1 MLDYKFIKDNLE
13 AVKKVII
20 DRNMD
25 PTKADADK
33 VVELYDKRT
42 ALVTKQQ
49 DLQQK
54 RNENAKAMKQKLDND
69 KRAELIEAGKKIKE
83 ELAELD
89 KEVTDTEAALDE
101 AARAIPN
108 MLHPEA
114 PIGKL
119 DTENLEVKKVGTP
132 RKFDFEPKDHVQLAE
147 ELDLLD
153 FDRGTKVSG
162 PKFYYLKNEAVFLE
176 QALIQYALNTL
187 RKHGFELFITPDVAR
202 EEVLKGIGFN
212 PRGNESNVYA
222 IEEEGT
228 CLVATAEI
236 TLGGYH
242 SGEIL
247 DKTKLPL
254 LYGGLSHCFRREAGA
269 AGQFSKGLY
278 RVHQFDKVEM
288 FVYSTPEQSD
298 ELHHKLREIEEEIF
312 TGLGLPFHVVD
323 TCSGDLGAPA
333 YRKWDLEAWMPGRNG
348 GEYGEVTSTSNCTD
362 YQARRLNIKYKDDD
376 GKNKYVHT
384 LNGTAIAVGRAMLAI
399 LENYQNEDG
408 SVTIPPVLVPFCG
421 FDKISPKAKK

>member
-13 AVKKVII
+13 AVKENIKN
-20 DRNMD
+20 RNMN
-25 PTKADADK
+25 ADADK

-42 ALVTKQQ
+42 SLVTKQQ

-54 RNENAKAMKQKLDND
+54 RNENAKAMKQKLDD
-69 KRAELIEAGKKIKE
+69 EKRAELVNAGKKIKDDIQILE
-83 ELAELD
+83 KELSQVE
-89 KEVTDTEAALDE
+89 TALED
-101 AARAIPN
+101 AARQIPN
-108 MLHPEA
+108 MMHPDA

-132 RKFDFEPKDHVQLAE
+132 RVFDFEIKDHVQLAE
-147 ELDLLD
+147 DLDLLD

-176 QALIQYALNTL
+176 QALIQYALNIL

-212 PRGNESNVYA
+212 PRGNESNVYS
-222 IEEEGT
+222 IEDEGT

-247 DKTKLPL
+247 DKSKLPL

-288 FVYSTPEQSD
+288 FVY
-298 ELHHKLREIEEEIF
+298 
-312 TGLGLPFHVVD
+312 
-323 TCSGDLGAPA
+323 
-333 YRKWDLEAWMPGRNG
+333 
-348 GEYGEVTSTSNCTD
+348 
-362 YQARRLNIKYKDDD
+362 
-376 GKNKYVHT
+376 
-384 LNGTAIAVGRAMLAI
+384 
-399 LENYQNEDG
+399 
-408 SVTIPPVLVPFCG
+408 
-421 FDKISPKAKK
+421 

>member
-13 AVKKVII
+13 AVKENIRN
-20 DRNMD
+20 RNMN
-25 PTKADADK
+25 ADADK
-33 VVELYDKRT
+33 VVNLYDEQT
-42 ALVTKQQ
+42 SLVTKQQ

-54 RNENAKAMKQKLDND
+54 RNENARQMKQKLDD
-69 KRAELIEAGKKIKE
+69 AARKALVEAGKKIKE
-83 ELAELD
+83 DIAAVEEKLNHV
-89 KEVTDTEAALDE
+89 KEALEAA
-101 AARAIPN
+101 ARQIPN
-108 MLHPEA
+108 MIHPDA
-114 PIGKL
+114 PVGKL

-132 RKFDFEPKDHVQLAE
+132 RKFDFEPKDHVQIAE

-153 FDRGTKVSG
+153 FDRATKVSG

-176 QALIQYALNTL
+176 QALIQYALNIL
-187 RKHGFELFITPDVAR
+187 RKHNFELFITPDIAK

-212 PRGNESNVYA
+212 PRGNESNVYS
-222 IEEEGT
+222 IEDEGT

-247 DKTKLPL
+247 DKAKLPL
-254 LYGGLSHCFRREAGA
+254 LYGGLSHCFRREAGS

-288 FVYSTPEQSD
+288 FVYCTPEQSD
-298 ELHHKLREIEEEIF
+298 GLHHKLREIEEEIF

-384 LNGTAIAVGRAMLAI
+384 LNGTAIAAGRAMLAI
-399 LENYQNEDG
+399 LENCQNEDG
-408 SVTIPPVLVPFCG
+408 SVSIPEVLVPFCG
-421 FDKISPKAKK
+421 FDRISPKTK

>member
-1 MLDYKFIKDNLE
+1 MLDYKFIKDNLD
-13 AVKKVII
+13 AVKENIKN
-20 DRNMD
+20 RNM
-25 PTKADADK
+25 TADADK

-49 DLQQK
+49 DLQQQ
-54 RNENAKAMKQKLDND
+54 RNENAKAMKQKLDD
-69 KRAELIEAGKKIKE
+69 EKRQELIQAGKKIKE
-83 ELAELD
+83 DIAEVEKELSQIEIDLD
-89 KEVTDTEAALDE
+89 T
-101 AARAIPN
+101 AARQIPN
-108 MLHPEA
+108 MIHPDA

-119 DTENLEVKKVGTP
+119 DTENLEIKKVGTP

-176 QALIQYALNTL
+176 QALIQYALNIL
-187 RKHGFELFITPDVAR
+187 RKHGFEIFITPDIAR
-202 EEVLKGIGFN
+202 EEILKGIGFN
-212 PRGNESNVYA
+212 PRGNESNVYS
-222 IEEEGT
+222 IEGEGT

-247 DKTKLPL
+247 DKAKLPL
-254 LYGGLSHCFRREAGA
+254 MYGGLSHCFRREAGA

-408 SVTIPPVLVPFCG
+408 SVTMPPALVPLCG
-421 FDKISPKAKK
+421 FDKIEPKAKEA

>member
-13 AVKKVII
+13 AVKENIKN
-20 DRNMD
+20 RNMN
-25 PTKADADK
+25 ADADK

-42 ALVTKQQ
+42 SLVTKQQ

-54 RNENAKAMKQKLDND
+54 RNENAKAMKQKLDD
-69 KRAELIEAGKKIKE
+69 EKRAELVNAGKKIKDDIQILE
-83 ELAELD
+83 KELSQVE
-89 KEVTDTEAALDE
+89 TALED
-101 AARAIPN
+101 AARQIPN
-108 MLHPEA
+108 MMHPDA

-132 RKFDFEPKDHVQLAE
+132 RVFDFEIKDHVQLAE
-147 ELDLLD
+147 DLDLLD

-176 QALIQYALNTL
+176 QALIQYALNIL

-212 PRGNESNVYA
+212 PRGNESNVYS
-222 IEEEGT
+222 IEDEGT

-247 DKTKLPL
+247 DKSKLPL

-288 FVYSTPEQSD
+288 FVYSFP
-298 ELHHKLREIEEEIF
+298 
-312 TGLGLPFHVVD
+312 
-323 TCSGDLGAPA
+323 C
-333 YRKWDLEAWMPGRNG
+333 
-348 GEYGEVTSTSNCTD
+348 C
-362 YQARRLNIKYKDDD
+362 
-376 GKNKYVHT
+376 
-384 LNGTAIAVGRAMLAI
+384 
-399 LENYQNEDG
+399 
-408 SVTIPPVLVPFCG
+408 
-421 FDKISPKAKK
+421 

>member
-114 PIGKL
+114 PIGNL

-247 DKTKLPL
+247 DKAKLPL

-288 FVYSTPEQSD
+288 FVYCTPEQSD

-408 SVTIPPVLVPFCG
+408 SVTIPQALVPFCG
-421 FDKISPKAKK
+421 FDKISPKTKK